1 MRFPFQLRI
10 TDLMES
16 QMTEKE
22 SSIRPVSKKTR
33 AERLSTIRKLWPWFF
48 LIFMVIV
55 FAIISKTTNGVNFIS
70 YRSVQG
76 ILVYATQIL
85 LIGLAETI
93 IIISGN
99 GGVDLSVHYTLGF
112 SAVVAAFIM
121 RAMYAAHLTPVLTL
135 AVGLSGGILVSILP
149 GWINGTMVAKIKVP
163 PFISTLGMGY
173 VVYGIALL
181 ISRGQAIADQPDY
194 LGQIGNGNLLYFWP
208 KHGFTWFRIPA
219 AASQA
224 DLQHIIPLV
233 PNIVAITLV
242 VTILIW
248 FILAKTQFGQ
258 HIYAIGGNIQASIR
272 SGIPVA
278 STQTRAY
285 TLAAVLAG
293 IAGVIWAS
301 RFTSG
306 AANAG
311 EPTLLF
317 AIAATVIGGTS
328 MFGGE
333 GNVVGTIIG
342 ALIIATIQY
351 GLVILGQQPYWQY
364 VTVGV
369 VVVIAVIVDQVGRR
383 LEHD

>member
-1 MRFPFQLRI
+1 
-10 TDLMES
+10 MES
-16 QMTEKE
+16 QMIEKK
-22 SSIRPVSKKTR
+22 SSPPPVTRRTR
-33 AERLSTIRKLWPWFF
+33 AERLSTIRQIWPWFF
-48 LIFMVIV
+48 LIVMVIV
-55 FAIISKTTNGVNFIS
+55 FAIISKTKNNVTFIS
-70 YRSVQG
+70 YRSIQG

-112 SAVVAAFIM
+112 AAVISAFIM
-121 RAMYAAHLTPVLTL
+121 RAMYAANLPPALTI
-135 AVGLSGGILVSILP
+135 AAGFSGGILLTIIP
-149 GWINGTMVAKIKVP
+149 GWINGTLVAKVKVP

-173 VVYGIALL
+173 VLYGVALL
-181 ISRGQAIADQPDY
+181 ISRGQAIADQPNY
-194 LGQIGNGNLLYFWP
+194 LGQIGNGDLLYYWP
-208 KHGFTWFRIPA
+208 KHGFSWLKIPA
-219 AASQA
+219 GAVQA

-278 STQTRAY
+278 STLTRAY

-293 IAGVIWAS
+293 IAGVLWAS

-306 AANAG
+306 ASNAG

-317 AIAATVIGGTS
+317 AIAAVVIGGTS

-333 GNVVGTIIG
+333 GRVIGTVIG

-351 GLVILGQQPYWQY
+351 GLVVLGQQPYWQY

-369 VVVIAVIVDQVGRR
+369 VVIIAVIVDQVGRKM
-383 LEHD
+383 EHD

>member
-1 MRFPFQLRI
+1 
-10 TDLMES
+10 
-16 QMTEKE
+16 MTNAELATP
-22 SSIRPVSKKTR
+22 SGSKKSR
-33 AERLSTIRKLWPWFF
+33 AERLSTIRKAWPWFF
-48 LIFMVIV
+48 LILMVVV
-55 FAIISKTTNGVNFIS
+55 FAIISKNANNVNFLN

-99 GGVDLSVHYTLGF
+99 GGIDLSVHYSLGLA
-112 SAVVAAFIM
+112 AVVAAFVM
-121 RAMYAAHLTPVLTL
+121 RAMFAASLPPVLTIGTGFL
-135 AVGLSGGILVSILP
+135 AGILICIIP
-149 GWINGTMVAKIKVP
+149 GWVNGTLVAKVKVP

-181 ISRGQAIADQPDY
+181 LSRGQAIADQPDY
-194 LGQIGNGNLLYFWP
+194 LAQIGNGNLLYYWP
-208 KHGFTWFRIPA
+208 KHGFTFFKLPA
-219 AASQA
+219 GVTFVDQ
-224 DLQHIIPLV
+224 QQIIPLI
-233 PNIVAITLV
+233 PNVVAITLL
-242 VTILIW
+242 VTIAVW

-278 STQTRAY
+278 STLTRAY
-285 TLAAVLAG
+285 ILAAILAG

-306 AANAG
+306 ASNAG

-317 AIAATVIGGTS
+317 AIAAVVIGGTS

-333 GNVVGTIIG
+333 GSVVGTVIG

-351 GLVILGQQPYWQY
+351 GLVVLGQQPYWQY

-369 VVVIAVIVDQVGRR
+369 VVIIAVIVDQLGRTM
-383 LEHD
+383 EHS

>member
-1 MRFPFQLRI
+1 
-10 TDLMES
+10 MES
-16 QMTEKE
+16 QMTETE
-22 SSIRPVSKKTR
+22 TLTPPVSKRTR
-33 AERLSTIRKLWPWFF
+33 AEKLSLIRQIWPWLF
-48 LIFMVIV
+48 LILMVIV
-55 FAIISKTTNGVNFIS
+55 FAIISKTKNNVNFIS

-112 SAVVAAFIM
+112 AAVIAAYIM
-121 RAMYAAHLTPVLTL
+121 RAMYAAHLPPVLTI
-135 AVGLSGGILVSILP
+135 VTGFSGGILFTIIP
-149 GWINGTMVAKIKVP
+149 GWVNGKLVANIKVP

-173 VVYGIALL
+173 VMYGSALL
-181 ISRGQAIADQPDY
+181 ISRGQAISDQPNY
-194 LGQIGNGNLLYFWP
+194 LAQIGNGNLMYYWP
-208 KHGFTWFRIPA
+208 QHGFSWFKIPA
-219 AASQA
+219 AATQA

-242 VTILIW
+242 ITIFIW
-248 FILAKTQFGQ
+248 FILSKTQFGQ

-278 STQTRAY
+278 STLTRAY
-285 TLAAVLAG
+285 TLAAILAG
-293 IAGVIWAS
+293 IAGVIWTS

-306 AANAG
+306 ASNAG

-317 AIAATVIGGTS
+317 AIAAVVIGGTS

-333 GNVVGTIIG
+333 GRVVGTVIG

-351 GLVILGQQPYWQY
+351 GLVVLGQQPYWQY

-369 VVVIAVIVDQVGRR
+369 VVIIAVIVDQLGRR
-383 LEHD
+383 MEHS

>member
-1 MRFPFQLRI
+1 
-10 TDLMES
+10 
-16 QMTEKE
+16 MTAEE
-22 SSIRPVSKKTR
+22 QSISPASKKTR
-33 AERLSTIRKLWPWFF
+33 AERLSTIRKVWPWFF

-55 FAIISKTTNGVNFIS
+55 FAIISKTTNGVNFIT

-121 RAMYAAHLTPVLTL
+121 RAMFAANLPPVLTI
-135 AVGLSGGILVSILP
+135 AVGFSGGILVSIIP
-149 GWINGTMVAKIKVP
+149 GWINGTMVSKIKVP

-194 LGQIGNGNLLYFWP
+194 LGQIGNGNLLYYWP
-208 KHGFTWFRIPA
+208 KHGFSWFNIPA
-219 AASQA
+219 AATQA
-224 DLQHIIPLV
+224 DLQHLIPLV
-233 PNIVAITLV
+233 PNVVAITLV

-317 AIAATVIGGTS
+317 AIAAVVIGGTS

-333 GNVVGTIIG
+333 GTVVGTIIG

-369 VVVIAVIVDQVGRR
+369 VVIIAVIVDQVGRR
-383 LEHD
+383 MEHD

>member
-1 MRFPFQLRI
+1 
-10 TDLMES
+10 
-16 QMTEKE
+16 MTEMELSTTK
-22 SSIRPVSKKTR
+22 VVKKTR
-33 AERLSTIRKLWPWFF
+33 AERLSTIRQIWPWFF
-48 LIFMVIV
+48 LILMVIV
-55 FAIISKTTNGVNFIS
+55 FAIISKTQNNVTFIS

-99 GGVDLSVHYTLGF
+99 GGVDLSVHYTLGIA
-112 SAVVAAFIM
+112 AVISAFIM
-121 RAMYAAHLTPVLTL
+121 RAMYAANLPPVLTI
-135 AVGLSGGILVSILP
+135 AAGFSGGILFTIIP
-149 GWINGTMVAKIKVP
+149 GWVNGTLVAKVKVP

-173 VVYGIALL
+173 VMYGVALL
-181 ISRGQAIADQPDY
+181 ISHGQAISDQPDY
-194 LGQIGNGNLLYFWP
+194 LGQIGNGNLLYYWP
-208 KHGFTWFRIPA
+208 NHGISWLKIPA
-219 AASQA
+219 AATQA

-233 PNIVAITLV
+233 PNVVAITLV
-242 VTILIW
+242 VTILVW

-278 STQTRAY
+278 STLTRAY

-293 IAGVIWAS
+293 IAGVIWTS

-306 AANAG
+306 ASNAG

-317 AIAATVIGGTS
+317 AIAAVVIGGTS

-333 GNVVGTIIG
+333 GRVIGTVIG

-351 GLVILGQQPYWQY
+351 GLVVLGQQPYWQY

-369 VVVIAVIVDQVGRR
+369 VVIIAVIVDQLGRKM
-383 LEHD
+383 EHS

>member
-1 MRFPFQLRI
+1 
-10 TDLMES
+10 MEK
-16 QMTEKE
+16 QMTIEQQ
-22 SSIRPVSKKTR
+22 SLPAVSKKTR

-48 LIFMVIV
+48 LVFMVIV
-55 FAIISKTTNGVNFIS
+55 FAIISKTTNDVNFIS

-112 SAVVAAFIM
+112 ASVISAFIM
-121 RAMYAAHLTPVLTL
+121 RAMYALGLPPVLTI
-135 AVGLSGGILVSILP
+135 AAGFSCGILLTIIP
-149 GWINGTMVAKIKVP
+149 GWINGRLVAKVKVP

-173 VVYGIALL
+173 VLYGVALL
-181 ISRGQAIADQPDY
+181 ISRGQAIADQPNY
-194 LGQIGNGNLLYFWP
+194 LGQIGNGNLLYYWP
-208 KHGFTWFRIPA
+208 GHGFTWLNIPA
-219 AASQA
+219 TATQA
-224 DLQHIIPLV
+224 DLQQIVPLIPNV
-233 PNIVAITLV
+233 VAITLV

-278 STQTRAY
+278 SVQTRAY

-293 IAGVIWAS
+293 IAGVIWTS

-306 AANAG
+306 ASNAG

-317 AIAATVIGGTS
+317 AIAAVVIGGTS

-333 GNVVGTIIG
+333 GRVIGTVIG

-369 VVVIAVIVDQVGRR
+369 VVIIAVIVDQLGRR
-383 LEHD
+383 MEHD

>member
-1 MRFPFQLRI
+1 
-10 TDLMES
+10 
-16 QMTEKE
+16 MTVEE
-22 SSIRPVSKKTR
+22 PSTSLVPKKSR
-33 AERLSTIRKLWPWFF
+33 AERLSTIRKAWPWFF
-48 LIFMVIV
+48 LILMVIV
-55 FAIISKTTNGVNFIS
+55 FAIISKSANNVNFIS

-112 SAVVAAFIM
+112 AAVIAAFIM
-121 RAMYAAHLTPVLTL
+121 RAMFAASLPPVLTI
-135 AVGLSGGILVSILP
+135 AAGFTGGILLSIIP
-149 GWINGTMVAKIKVP
+149 GWINGQLVAKVKVP

-173 VVYGIALL
+173 VVYGVALL
-181 ISRGQAIADQPDY
+181 TSRGQAIADQPNY
-194 LGQIGNGNLLYFWP
+194 LAQIGNGNLLYFWP
-208 KHGFTWFRIPA
+208 KHGFTFFNVPA
-219 AASQA
+219 GASPS
-224 DLQHIIPLV
+224 DLQHIIPLI
-233 PNIVAITLV
+233 PNIVAITLL

-278 STQTRAY
+278 STLTRAY

-306 AANAG
+306 ASNAG

-317 AIAATVIGGTS
+317 AIAAVVIGGTS

-333 GNVVGTIIG
+333 GSVVGTVIG

-351 GLVILGQQPYWQY
+351 GLVVLGQQPYWQY

-369 VVVIAVIVDQVGRR
+369 VVVIAVIVDQLGRAM
-383 LEHD
+383 EHS

>member
-1 MRFPFQLRI
+1 
-10 TDLMES
+10 MEN
-16 QMTEKE
+16 QMTIEQQ
-22 SSIRPVSKKTR
+22 SLPAVSKKTR

-48 LIFMVIV
+48 LVFMVIV
-55 FAIISKTTNGVNFIS
+55 FAIISKTTNDVNFIS

-112 SAVVAAFIM
+112 ASVISAFIM
-121 RAMYAAHLTPVLTL
+121 RAMYALGLPPALTI
-135 AVGLSGGILVSILP
+135 AAGFSCGILLTIIP
-149 GWINGTMVAKIKVP
+149 GWINGRLVAKVKVP

-173 VVYGIALL
+173 VLYGVALL
-181 ISRGQAIADQPDY
+181 ISRGQAIADQPNY
-194 LGQIGNGNLLYFWP
+194 LGQIGNGNLLYYWP
-208 KHGFTWFRIPA
+208 GHGFTWLNIPA
-219 AASQA
+219 TATQA
-224 DLQHIIPLV
+224 DLQQIVPLIPNV
-233 PNIVAITLV
+233 VAITLV

-278 STQTRAY
+278 SVQTRAY

-293 IAGVIWAS
+293 IAGVIWTS

-306 AANAG
+306 ASNAG

-317 AIAATVIGGTS
+317 AIAAVVIGGTS

-333 GNVVGTIIG
+333 GRVIGTVIG

-369 VVVIAVIVDQVGRR
+369 VVIIAVIVDQLGRR
-383 LEHD
+383 MEHD

>member
-1 MRFPFQLRI
+1 
-10 TDLMES
+10 
-16 QMTEKE
+16 MTSEGI
-22 SSIRPVSKKTR
+22 SIPSKSKKSR
-33 AERLSTIRKLWPWFF
+33 AERLSTIRQVWPWFF
-48 LIFMVIV
+48 LIAMVAV
-55 FAIISKTTNGVNFIS
+55 FAVISKTANNVNFLS

-112 SAVVAAFIM
+112 AAVIAAFIM
-121 RAMYAAHLTPVLTL
+121 RAMYAANLPPVLTI
-135 AVGLSGGILVSILP
+135 ASGFAGGILMTIIP
-149 GWINGTMVAKIKVP
+149 GWANGKLVSRIKVP

-173 VVYGIALL
+173 VVYGVALL
-181 ISRGQAIADQPDY
+181 ISRGQAISDQPDY
-194 LGQIGNGNLLYFWP
+194 LAQIGNGNLLYYWP
-208 KHGFTWFRIPA
+208 KHGFSWFNIPPA
-219 AASQA
+219 ATAA
-224 DLQHIIPLV
+224 DLQNIIPLV

-242 VTILIW
+242 VTIIVGY
-248 FILAKTQFGQ
+248 ILAKTQFGQ

-278 STQTRAY
+278 STLDRAY

-301 RFTSG
+301 RFTAG
-306 AANAG
+306 ASNAG

-317 AIAATVIGGTS
+317 AIAAVVIGGTS

-333 GNVVGTIIG
+333 GTVIGTVIG
-342 ALIIATIQY
+342 ALIIATIHY
-351 GLVILGQQPYWQY
+351 GLVVLGQQPYWQY

-369 VVVIAVIVDQVGRR
+369 VVIIAVIVDQVGRR
-383 LEHD
+383 LEHS

>member
-1 MRFPFQLRI
+1 
-10 TDLMES
+10 
-16 QMTEKE
+16 MTIKQQ
-22 SSIRPVSKKTR
+22 SLPAVSKKTR

-48 LIFMVIV
+48 LVFMVIV
-55 FAIISKTTNGVNFIS
+55 FAIISKTTNDVNFIS

-112 SAVVAAFIM
+112 ASVISAFIM
-121 RAMYAAHLTPVLTL
+121 RAMYALGLPPALTI
-135 AVGLSGGILVSILP
+135 AAGFSCGILLTIIP
-149 GWINGTMVAKIKVP
+149 GWINGRLVAKVKVP

-173 VVYGIALL
+173 VLYGVALL
-181 ISRGQAIADQPDY
+181 ISRGQAIADQPNY
-194 LGQIGNGNLLYFWP
+194 LGQIGNGNLLYYWP
-208 KHGFTWFRIPA
+208 GHGFTWLNIPA
-219 AASQA
+219 TATQA
-224 DLQHIIPLV
+224 DLQQIVPLIPNV
-233 PNIVAITLV
+233 VAITLV

-278 STQTRAY
+278 SVQTRAY

-293 IAGVIWAS
+293 IAGVIWTS

-306 AANAG
+306 ASNAG

-317 AIAATVIGGTS
+317 AIAAVVIGGTS

-333 GNVVGTIIG
+333 GRVIGTVIG

-369 VVVIAVIVDQVGRR
+369 VVIIAVIVDQLGRR
-383 LEHD
+383 MEHD

>member
-1 MRFPFQLRI
+1 
-10 TDLMES
+10 MEN
-16 QMTEKE
+16 QMTIEQQ
-22 SSIRPVSKKTR
+22 SLPAVSKKTR

-48 LIFMVIV
+48 LVFMVVV
-55 FAIISKTTNGVNFIS
+55 FAIISKTTNDVNFIS

-112 SAVVAAFIM
+112 ASVISAFIM
-121 RAMYAAHLTPVLTL
+121 RAMYALGLPPTLTIV
-135 AVGLSGGILVSILP
+135 AGFSCGILLTIIP
-149 GWINGTMVAKIKVP
+149 GWINGRLVAKVKVP

-173 VVYGIALL
+173 VLYGVALL
-181 ISRGQAIADQPDY
+181 ISRGQAIADQPNY
-194 LGQIGNGNLLYFWP
+194 LGQIGNGNLLYYWP
-208 KHGFTWFRIPA
+208 GHGFTWLNIPA
-219 AASQA
+219 TATQA
-224 DLQHIIPLV
+224 DLQQIVPLIPNV
-233 PNIVAITLV
+233 VAITLV

-278 STQTRAY
+278 SVQTRAY

-293 IAGVIWAS
+293 IAGVIWTS

-306 AANAG
+306 ASNAG

-317 AIAATVIGGTS
+317 AIAAVVIGGTS

-333 GNVVGTIIG
+333 GRVIGTVIG

-369 VVVIAVIVDQVGRR
+369 VVIVAVIVDQLGRR
-383 LEHD
+383 MEHD

>member
-1 MRFPFQLRI
+1 
-10 TDLMES
+10 
-16 QMTEKE
+16 MTTEE
-22 SSIRPVSKKTR
+22 QTIPPVSKRTR
-33 AERLSTIRKLWPWFF
+33 AERLSTIRKVWPWFF
-48 LIFMVIV
+48 LIFMVII

-121 RAMYAAHLTPVLTL
+121 RAMFAANLNPILTL
-135 AVGLSGGILVSILP
+135 AAGFSGGILVSIIP
-149 GWINGTMVAKIKVP
+149 GWINGKMVSKIKVP

-173 VVYGIALL
+173 VVYGVALL

-194 LGQIGNGNLLYFWP
+194 LGQIGNGNLLYYWP
-208 KHGFTWFRIPA
+208 KHGFSWFQIPA

-224 DLQHIIPLV
+224 DFQHIIPLV
-233 PNIVAITLV
+233 PNVVAITLV
-242 VTILIW
+242 VTVLIW

-285 TLAAVLAG
+285 TLAALLAG
-293 IAGVIWAS
+293 VAGVIWAS

-317 AIAATVIGGTS
+317 AIAAVVIGGTS

-333 GNVVGTIIG
+333 GTVIGTVIG

-369 VVVIAVIVDQVGRR
+369 VVIIAVIVDQVGRR
-383 LEHD
+383 MEHD

>member
-1 MRFPFQLRI
+1 MNLDKQL
-10 TDLMES
+10 TP
-16 QMTEKE
+16 
-22 SSIRPVSKKTR
+22 PVSKKTR
-33 AERLSTIRKLWPWFF
+33 AEKLSTIRQIWPWFF
-48 LIFMVIV
+48 LIMMIIV
-55 FAIISKTTNGVNFIS
+55 FAIISKTTNDVNFLNV
-70 YRSVQG
+70 RSVQG

-112 SAVVAAFIM
+112 AAVISAFIM
-121 RAMYAAHLTPVLTL
+121 RAMYAAGLPPVLTI
-135 AVGLSGGILVSILP
+135 AAGFSGGILLTIIP
-149 GWINGTMVAKIKVP
+149 GWVNGKLVAKIKVP

-173 VVYGIALL
+173 VLYGAALL
-181 ISRGQAIADQPDY
+181 ISRGQAISDQPNY
-194 LGQIGNGNLLYFWP
+194 LGKIGNGSLLYYWP
-208 KHGFTWFRIPA
+208 SHGITWFKLPA
-219 AASQA
+219 EAVQS
-224 DLQHIIPLV
+224 DLQKIIPLV
-233 PNIVAITLV
+233 PNTVAITLL

-248 FILAKTQFGQ
+248 FILSKTQFGQ

-278 STQTRAY
+278 STLTRAY
-285 TLAAVLAG
+285 TLAAILAG
-293 IAGVIWAS
+293 IAGVIWTS

-306 AANAG
+306 ASNAG

-317 AIAATVIGGTS
+317 AIAAVVIGGTS

-333 GNVVGTIIG
+333 GRVIGTVIG

-351 GLVILGQQPYWQY
+351 GLVVLGQQPYWQY

-369 VVVIAVIVDQVGRR
+369 VVIIAVIVDQLGRKM
-383 LEHD
+383 EHS